1 MDVICH
7 YHHPAK
13 TPLLREAILPIA
25 AELADAGL
33 RVHLERHW
41 LHGPHVRL
49 AIRGMDAESHAAE
62 SAVRLRKYLS
72 VRPSPAEIPMET
84 LLAEAA
90 TTGPIELLAPPYE
103 PIWPDN
109 SVRVE
114 PPADNRLLPT
124 LGADGVAVRTE
135 LLRLGVPAV
144 RAACEFLGDHGDS
157 ASARLQVAMVALT
170 AHAARYPAGLAAGY
184 HSYLSH
190 LEDFL
195 ANDDPTGSI
204 AAGFESQWVRHR
216 GQVLTLVERVS
227 GGEQTWTAWSGEAWQ
242 HVEARLDAGAD
253 LSGGAGRRRETFS
266 EYHRL
271 MHQADPDG
279 AMRVRPDILTYRW
292 CTNMLYQ
299 LLMLCDLR
307 PLERYLAAYLVTR
320 AVPVLTGHDWR
331 AEMATAIRGRR

>member
-7 YHHPAK
+7 YHHPVKA
-13 TPLLREAILPIA
+13 PLLREAILPIA
-25 AELADAGL
+25 EELAGAGL
-33 RVHLERHW
+33 GVHLERHW
-41 LHGPHVRL
+41 LHGPH
-49 AIRGMDAESHAAE
+49 IRIALRDAEAESHAAE
-62 SAVRLRKYLS
+62 AAVRLRKYLS
-72 VRPSPAEIPMET
+72 TRPSTADIDTAT

-90 TTGPIELLAPPYE
+90 EAGPVELLEPPYE

-109 SVRVE
+109 TVRVE
-114 PPADNRLLPT
+114 PARVLPT
-124 LGADGVAVRTE
+124 LGPDGVGVRTE

-157 ASARLQVAMVALT
+157 AASRLQIAMVALT
-170 AHAARYPAGLAAGY
+170 AHAARYPAGLTAGY

-195 ANDDPTGSI
+195 ANDDPDGRL
-204 AAGFESQWVRHR
+204 AAQFEAQWNRHR
-216 GQVLTLVERVS
+216 AQVLALVERVTD
-227 GGEQTWTAWSGEAWQ
+227 GEEAWTAWSGAAWR
-242 HVEARLDAGAD
+242 HVESRLEAGAD
-253 LSGGAGRRRETFS
+253 LSGGAGRRRERFS
-266 EYHRL
+266 EYHQL
-271 MHQADPDG
+271 MHQADPEG

-331 AEMATAIRGRR
+331 AEMATAIRSRR